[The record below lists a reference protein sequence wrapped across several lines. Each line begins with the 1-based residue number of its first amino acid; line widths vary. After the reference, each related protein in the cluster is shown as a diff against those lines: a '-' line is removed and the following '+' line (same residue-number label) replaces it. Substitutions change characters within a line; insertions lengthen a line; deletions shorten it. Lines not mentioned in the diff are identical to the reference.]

1 MDTRVFSL
9 TAAAAATLVSASA
22 AAQTITDGD
31 TVKLNGM
38 ICGLWGIDASETR
51 K

>member
-1 MDTRVFSL
+1 MDTRIISL
-9 TAAAAATLVSASA
+9 TAVVAATLVSASA
-22 AAQTITDGD
+22 AAQTMTDGD

-38 ICGLWGIDASETR
+38 TYRLWGIDASETS